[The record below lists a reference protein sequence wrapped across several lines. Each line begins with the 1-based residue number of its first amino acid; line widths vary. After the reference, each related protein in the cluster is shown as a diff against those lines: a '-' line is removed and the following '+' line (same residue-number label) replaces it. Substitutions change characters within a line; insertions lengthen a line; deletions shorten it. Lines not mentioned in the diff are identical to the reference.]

1 MNSHTHSRSHS
12 RHSRNSQNSQ
22 LSDHFEFDNVEQPQ
36 HHPQPHPQHPP
47 APSQSDLHGQSRVFS
62 PPTVARSYGRPV
74 VVEGPYRRVPSQPP
88 LPAYQ
93 PPMMD
98 PPMATDFRD
107 ELARVEGVI
116 TPGIDNTPFIQY
128 AIEALYRDRDR
139 DTGYSVDPSGSG
151 SSSSGLLLAPG
162 HRPESYQPRPADQ
175 QPPRPASLPSRP
187 AAAHPHADDTRTEAP
202 SHQLPLPFILAPR
215 ESAHSLAESLLKKGP
230 RPAQPHEWRPVE
242 KDELLASTAD
252 VPPLTFRPWP
262 LRAPA
267 VFVFMALCVL
277 MIGALI
283 LSAIYSHLH
292 QGLLEWATI
301 HGGRY
306 FLFRVLPQLIAACM
320 LLYAQFL
327 ITTIFRMLP
336 FVKLASA
343 AQEEREG
350 ALFQEMYPSFL
361 WPRLVGP
368 WNVWVPIL
376 VTWLMSF
383 TIPLQSSLFT
393 AILVDQSW
401 KWATVQG
408 VAWTLVA
415 LYLALLASTIIVWRY
430 WATLENTGLIWDPRS
445 LADIASLVSETNTAD
460 DYIGTQLARGRD
472 GIRFALRHRAAD
484 RLCYWTWKD
493 GRHGVWHTLG
503 SAMDEANSLLPTD
516 RTGGQR
522 MQRHDE
528 KQPYRDGDADN
539 MDADADLEAS
549 PTSNTNAHRKYL
561 PFALRTSPL
570 LLATLSAAAILIAVL
585 ILTFHPATRLTA
597 GFPPALRATPQAGA
611 FSPAD
616 FLFAFVPALLGTFLF
631 LALQPL
637 DLHLRILQPW
647 AALTTHP
654 NGSPAEPSLLADY
667 AACAPGQ
674 ATLHALRN
682 GHWRVA
688 AVSLTATLSILI
700 PVLAGGSFMA
710 LTTRG
715 GDVRMFAN
723 MPAFGVMLGLLLL
736 YVAALAALLPARGGL
751 RMPHGVTCLGEVLG
765 YLVGAEIREE
775 PAFKRCVSRRE
786 MAGRLGVGR
795 GLPAAM
801 QTRWVFGFGEGVG
814 GGVGGGVPG
823 GVVDGELGV
832 RRVRRFTE
840 KRKVRK
846 SQIRRP
852 F

>member
-1 MNSHTHSRSHS
+1 MWSSPHTQTQQTAHQSAH
-12 RHSRNSQNSQ
+12 QTA
-22 LSDHFEFDNVEQPQ
+22 
-36 HHPQPHPQHPP
+36 
-47 APSQSDLHGQSRVFS
+47 APYTPS
-62 PPTVARSYGRPV
+62 PPSPSESGLQGQNGVFGPPTIARSYGRPV

-93 PPMMD
+93 PPAWETTMN

-107 ELARVEGVI
+107 ELARIEGVI
-116 TPGIDNTPFIQY
+116 TPGVDNTPFIQY
-128 AIEALYRDRDR
+128 AIEALHRDRDR

-175 QPPRPASLPSRP
+175 QPPRPSSLPSRP
-187 AAAHPHADDTRTEAP
+187 AAAHPHAEDTRTEAP
-202 SHQLPLPFILAPR
+202 PHQLPRPFIPGPR

-242 KDELLASTAD
+242 MDELLAGTAD

-267 VFVFMALCVL
+267 LFVFMALCVL

-283 LSAIYSHLH
+283 LSAVYSHLH

-336 FVKLASA
+336 FVKLASE

-361 WPRLVGP
+361 RPRLVGP

-393 AILVDQSW
+393 AVLVDQSW

-430 WATLENTGLIWDPRS
+430 WANLENTGLIWDPRS
-445 LADIASLVSETNTAD
+445 LADIAALVSETNTAD
-460 DYIGTQLARGRD
+460 DYLGTQLARGRD

-503 SAMDEANSLLPTD
+503 SAMDEANPLLPTD
-516 RTGGQR
+516 PTGGQR

-528 KQPYRDGDADN
+528 KQPYRDGDGDHA
-539 MDADADLEAS
+539 DADADLEAS
-549 PTSNTNAHRKYL
+549 PTNNTNAHRKYL

-570 LLATLSAAAILIAVL
+570 LLATL
-585 ILTFHPATRLTA
+585 TA
-597 GFPPALRATPQAGA
+597 GGVL
-611 FSPAD
+611 
-616 FLFAFVPALLGTFLF
+616 
-631 LALQPL
+631 
-637 DLHLRILQPW
+637 PW
-647 AALTTHP
+647 ASLTSNNTP
-654 NGSPAEPSLLADY
+654 NGAPAEPSLLADY
-667 AACAPGQ
+667 AACGPGQ
-674 ATLHALRN
+674 VTLRALRN

-688 AVSLTATLSILI
+688 AVSLVATLSVLI
-700 PVLAGGSFMA
+700 PVLAGASFMA
-710 LTTRG
+710 LTTRA

-765 YLVGAEIREE
+765 YLVGVEMREE
-775 PAFKRCVSRRE
+775 AALKRCVSRRE
-786 MAGRLGVGR
+786 MAGRMGVGR

-801 QTRWVFGFGEGVG
+801 QTRWVFGFGEGV
-814 GGVGGGVPG
+814 VGSGAGAGAG

-852 F
+852 FV